1 MAFHI
6 RDPKTDQLVRELATK
21 RGIGI
26 TEAVREAVE
35 NELKRERQKIPLM
48 ERLKPLFD
56 EIDALPKTGLEPDKA
71 FYDWLSGEEDENV
84 R

>member
-26 TEAVREAVE
+26 TEAVREPVE
-35 NELKRERQKIPLM
+35 NVAGVDDLGPLLQPRGAA
-48 ERLKPLFD
+48 RLAGP
-56 EIDALPKTGLEPDKA
+56 
-71 FYDWLSGEEDENV
+71 LSGVAAGAAVD
-84 R
+84 